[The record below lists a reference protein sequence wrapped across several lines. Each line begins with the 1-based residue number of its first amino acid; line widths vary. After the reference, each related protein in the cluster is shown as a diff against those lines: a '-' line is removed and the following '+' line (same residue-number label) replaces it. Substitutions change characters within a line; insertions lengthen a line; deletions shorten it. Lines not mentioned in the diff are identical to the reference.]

1 MDNAES
7 GSRYRLQG
15 VKAKKLS
22 ESQRLDQFDEILLE
36 TIDKTLRYVL
46 GDRNA
51 LIIYDYL
58 EKSSCP
64 RQDIPTK
71 LDLFSEKIRDL
82 LGTSRGQILGAP
94 TILEDTIVEALSH
107 ELGLSPE
114 NGVVFRERI
123 RRLKET
129 YNSQKGKASKDSKI

>member
-1 MDNAES
+1 MDE
-7 GSRYRLQG
+7 
-15 VKAKKLS
+15 
-22 ESQRLDQFDEILLE
+22 FDEILLE

-64 RQDIPTK
+64 MEEIPAK

-94 TILEDTIVEALSH
+94 TILEDTIVEALSQR
-107 ELGLSPE
+107 LGLSPE
-114 NGVVFRERI
+114 KGVVFRDRI
-123 RRLKET
+123 RRLKER